1 MSTLAKMSNSA
12 ESIEIGLSATDFS
25 CSTTFGEGFGFSVC
39 FGAGFGLGAGF
50 GAGFARCIR
59 SDDKKYNTFRFFFYL
74 FFFRVTI

>member
-39 FGAGFGLGAGF
+39 FGAGFGL
-50 GAGFARCIR
+50 
-59 SDDKKYNTFRFFFYL
+59 
-74 FFFRVTI
+74 